1 MLCCHVAPPHT
12 VLQCRAV
19 HCSSAQARAAFR
31 ERATEPT
38 ALGQTTGDP
47 PVCPPAA
54 SGLKSKAPGGYHSSF
69 LLHACHLSLACVQQ
83 RQYLLS
89 ACQCSKACVTHAKH
103 RSVCECCCSACCCCA
118 GRLTMMTG
126 CPQTAGLQAGWPS
139 SPGKCQLSSPDA
151 AVVSRGATFIQ
162 ACWRGVAQSL
172 WPRLCW
178 RVDADQLL
186 GK

>member
-19 HCSSAQARAAFR
+19 HCSSAQPRAAFR

-69 LLHACHLSLACVQQ
+69 LLHACHLSLCLCAATAVPAVRMPMQQ
-83 RQYLLS
+83 SLCYARKAQMRVRVLLLCLLLLCWSIDDDDRVS
-89 ACQCSKACVTHAKH
+89 ADSWL
-103 RSVCECCCSACCCCA
+103 A
-118 GRLTMMTG
+118 GRLAVQPWQVSAFFAGCGSGQQRCNVYTG
-126 CPQTAGLQAGWPS
+126 LLAWSGS
-139 SPGKCQLSSPDA
+139 K
-151 AVVSRGATFIQ
+151 F
-162 ACWRGVAQSL
+162 VAQIML
-172 WPRLCW
+172 AC
-178 RVDADQLL
+178 
-186 GK
+186 